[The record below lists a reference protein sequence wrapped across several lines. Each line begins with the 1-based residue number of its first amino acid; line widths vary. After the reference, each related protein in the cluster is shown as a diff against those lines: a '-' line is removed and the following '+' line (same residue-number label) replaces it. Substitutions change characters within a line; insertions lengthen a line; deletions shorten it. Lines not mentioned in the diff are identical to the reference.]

1 LCGFV
6 EMGNTFLTRV
16 FKTQAIGWVL
26 NNFRYQNLINWVYSS
41 HIGLFGFDVG
51 KKQKKNRDE
60 K

>member
-1 LCGFV
+1 
-6 EMGNTFLTRV
+6 MGNTFLTRV